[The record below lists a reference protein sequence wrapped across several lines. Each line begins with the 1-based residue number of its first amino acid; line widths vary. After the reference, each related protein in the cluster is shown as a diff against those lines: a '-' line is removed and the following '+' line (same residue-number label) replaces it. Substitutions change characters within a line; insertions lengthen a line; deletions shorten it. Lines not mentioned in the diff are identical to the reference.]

1 MCDYL
6 PKKSTF
12 TPAIKP
18 FLFTQK
24 AKPTSQPILQP
35 LIDKARAEV
44 AARQPAAAAAK
55 AAPKAAAAAPPKKAP
70 PKTIYDDSPD
80 ESGEPEAVKKAA
92 AAAAA
97 AAPAAKKP
105 EKEEKAKKEEKGPA
119 AAAAG
124 AAKKKG
130 GEDEDFGPIMQVSDK
145 QRRVNEERALKTLKW
160 NFDVPRKEFVEQLRN
175 QIEAA
180 NWNKTLIGMIRQWA

>member
-1 MCDYL
+1 MFDYL

-18 FLFTQK
+18 FSFTQK

-55 AAPKAAAAAPPKKAP
+55 AAPKAAIAYQIVGDQVYKY
-70 PKTIYDDSPD
+70 T
-80 ESGEPEAVKKAA
+80 
-92 AAAAA
+92 
-97 AAPAAKKP
+97 
-105 EKEEKAKKEEKGPA
+105 
-119 AAAAG
+119 
-124 AAKKKG
+124 AKKKG

>member
-1 MCDYL
+1 MTVPSENAATMPYSS
-6 PKKSTF
+6 PQS
-12 TPAIKP
+12 
-18 FLFTQK
+18 
-24 AKPTSQPILQP
+24 P
-35 LIDKARAEV
+35 LWGSPPSSSATH
-44 AARQPAAAAAK
+44 AK
-55 AAPKAAAAAPPKKAP
+55 AD
-70 PKTIYDDSPD
+70 TDR
-80 ESGEPEAVKKAA
+80 G
-92 AAAAA
+92 
-97 AAPAAKKP
+97 
-105 EKEEKAKKEEKGPA
+105 A

-160 NFDVPRKEFVEQLRN
+160 NFDVPRKEFVKQLRN